1 MTQQTEQTNTLF
13 IIVAVA
19 AGWYLLTR
27 PQVRYANINGMN
39 QPYVSSYLQGPY
51 AAQQMAQQQQQA
63 QASMWSNAGSAIGNL
78 FNKFWGDGS
87 TQTQI
92 PNLNPNLGR
101 VNTVQ
106 SSSGIMYPQQPD
118 DAAGW
123 GMDNNPTQYAPG
135 YN

>member
-1 MTQQTEQTNTLF
+1 MAQQTEQSNTLF

-27 PQVRYANINGMN
+27 PQVRYANINGVN
-39 QPYVSSYLQGPY
+39 QPYVSSYMQGPY
-51 AAQQMAQQQQQA
+51 AAQQLAQQQQQA
-63 QASMWSNAGSAIGNL
+63 QASMWTSAGSAIGTL
-78 FNKFWGDGS
+78 INKFWGDGS
-87 TQTQI
+87 SQTPTQT
-92 PNLNPNLGR
+92 PNFGR

-106 SSSGIMYPQQPD
+106 APSGIMYPQQPD

-123 GMDNNPTQYAPG
+123 GLDGNPTQYAPG

>member
-1 MTQQTEQTNTLF
+1 MAQQTEQTNTLF

-39 QPYVSSYLQGPY
+39 QPYVSSYMQGPY

-63 QASMWSNAGSAIGNL
+63 QANMWSNAGSAIGNL
-78 FNKFWGDGS
+78 FNKFWGDGGS
-87 TQTQI
+87 TQTPGI
-92 PNLNPNLGR
+92 SSR
-101 VNTVQ
+101 SSVNTVTAP
-106 SSSGIMYPQQPD
+106 SGIMYPQQPD